1 MRSIWRSRTSLPKK
15 KKENEELVEVNNE
28 LQTITARCSTLED
41 TIKRLDAPFVE
52 MMKKAE
58 EKNMMHF
65 VIEGN
70 ALRRKSEEKVQQ
82 LFDETGLRAPNQEEK
97 VRLMEDFQTYT
108 MHLFVSIWKCF
119 SNFVLMYNVFY
130 EGK

>member
-1 MRSIWRSRTSLPKK
+1 M
-15 KKENEELVEVNNE
+15 
-28 LQTITARCSTLED
+28 
-41 TIKRLDAPFVE
+41 KRLDAPFVE

-58 EKNMMHF
+58 EKNVMHF

-70 ALRRKSEEKVQQ
+70 ALRRKSEEKVKQ

-108 MHLFVSIWKCF
+108 MHLFVSISKCF
-119 SNFVLMYNVFY
+119 STFVLMYNVFY

>member
-1 MRSIWRSRTSLPKK
+1 MKSIWRSRTSLPKK

-108 MHLFVSIWKCF
+108 MHLFVSI
-119 SNFVLMYNVFY
+119 
-130 EGK
+130 